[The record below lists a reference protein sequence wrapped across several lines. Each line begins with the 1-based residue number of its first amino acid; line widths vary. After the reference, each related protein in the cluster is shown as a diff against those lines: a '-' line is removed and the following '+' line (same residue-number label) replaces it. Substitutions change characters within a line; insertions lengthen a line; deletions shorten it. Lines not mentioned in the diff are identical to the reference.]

1 MNLRRTRMT
10 RGAALLAAPLL
21 IATACSGN
29 DTNEQADSSTTT
41 TTPSGPTPRFA
52 DEFDVDGPL
61 DWEVWEPIIEKRHE
75 SYQTDRDKNVRVE
88 DGNLVIEAHQE
99 DYKDAKYTS
108 AMIQTRE
115 SFQYGRF
122 EARMKLPETPGT
134 WPAFW
139 LVNDDQWPDFGE
151 IDVME
156 HFARE
161 TETKGEPQSMGY
173 VETNLH
179 STPPKAVPALTD
191 WGRAKSTQVDV
202 AEWHTYAVEWAE
214 GEIRFFIDDEETATH
229 VRPPKGDEQ
238 TWPFDDH
245 PEVIA
250 FDMFLGAYAGE
261 VDSAALPQQLL
272 VDWVRVWPLDDAA
285 GEEAP
290 DDTTPPSTTQSG

>member
-151 IDVME
+151 IDVID
-156 HFARE
+156 R
-161 TETKGEPQSMGY
+161 
-173 VETNLH
+173 
-179 STPPKAVPALTD
+179 
-191 WGRAKSTQVDV
+191 KSVV
-202 AEWHTYAVEWAE
+202 
-214 GEIRFFIDDEETATH
+214 
-229 VRPPKGDEQ
+229 
-238 TWPFDDH
+238 
-245 PEVIA
+245 
-250 FDMFLGAYAGE
+250 
-261 VDSAALPQQLL
+261 
-272 VDWVRVWPLDDAA
+272 
-285 GEEAP
+285 
-290 DDTTPPSTTQSG
+290 